1 LFRNTKEVNDK
12 INLVIIITPYIVPKS
27 KDLTYVRD
35 KLARLKILEDQY
47 TKDVILRLKKA
58 KLQAKLKDK
67 AREKQLKEI
76 EKQTNK
82 NEISPQIKE
91 MFGL

>member
-1 LFRNTKEVNDK
+1 MFRNTKEVNDK

-35 KLARLKILEDQY
+35 KLARLKILEEQY